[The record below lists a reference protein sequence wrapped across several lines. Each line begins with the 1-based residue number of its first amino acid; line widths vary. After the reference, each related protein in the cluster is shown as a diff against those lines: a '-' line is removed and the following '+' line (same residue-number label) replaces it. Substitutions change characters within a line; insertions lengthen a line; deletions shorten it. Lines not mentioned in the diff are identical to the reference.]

1 MAEAA
6 RTLERIAT
14 PSWHRARRHSA
25 PKTCNSFD
33 LLMPLDDRGGLRFLE
48 IYAISRGV
56 ETMADKFV
64 ILKFVAAIFVFIAI
78 PVLAY
83 GQQGGPP
90 PNVPKPTKADV
101 QKVVQIISS
110 DQTKLRSYC
119 DLKKLYDQMGA
130 AYQKNDSKT
139 ADALGKQADALADK
153 LGPEYSKM
161 MDGLEQVDQNS
172 SEGKAYAS
180 ILSGLDKL
188 CIGPAQAQAAQP
200 APVAPAPAP
209 SAPAQSVPAQPAP
222 AQSVPAQPAPAQS
235 ALKGGPCAQIR
246 TVCAQA
252 GFVPN
257 GANMGVGMVV
267 DCIRPIMAGTP
278 QRPRSTKPL
287 PQIDPQVVIACKNQ
301 NPNFGMG
308 GGARAQPNGRPTPNP
323 SGTTEGPGQ

>member
-1 MAEAA
+1 
-6 RTLERIAT
+6 
-14 PSWHRARRHSA
+14 
-25 PKTCNSFD
+25 
-33 LLMPLDDRGGLRFLE
+33 MPLEDRDDLRFLE

-56 ETMADKFV
+56 KTMADKFV
-64 ILKFVAAIFVFIAI
+64 TLKFVAAIFAVIAI
-78 PVLAY
+78 PALAY
-83 GQQGGPP
+83 GQQGGTP

-188 CIGPAQAQAAQP
+188 CTGPAQAQAVQP

-209 SAPAQSVPAQPAP
+209 SAPAQPAP